1 MSGITVGIDGSSH
14 SQLALEWAM
23 REAAVRR
30 QPLTVV
36 TVEQVAASGW
46 HGMVVFP
53 ADEHF
58 LAEARTAA
66 QDLIAKATAE
76 LGEATPPS
84 VTLRAVFGLPAEK
97 LIEASEDADL
107 VVVGSRGSGGFTRLL
122 LGSVSAQVAHHA
134 HCPVVIVPGE
144 RHEPAH

>member
-1 MSGITVGIDGSSH
+1 MSGIIVGIDGSSH

-23 REAAVRR
+23 REATIRR
-30 QPLTVV
+30 QPLTVI

-66 QDLIAKATAE
+66 QELIAKVTAQ
-76 LGEATPPS
+76 LGEVSPQP
-84 VTLRAVFGLPAEK
+84 VTVQAVFGLPAEK
-97 LIEASEDADL
+97 LIEASQDADL
-107 VVVGSRGSGGFTRLL
+107 LVVGSRGTGGFARLL
-122 LGSVSAQVAHHA
+122 LGSVSIQVSHHA

-144 RHEPAH
+144 RR